1 MDLLVQHDRNKD
13 GHLEYAEVEALLQE
27 IKFEFYR
34 PEGNQIE
41 FIIKNI
47 LDPTSRMKISYEVMN
62 FIIGDGG

>member
-1 MDLLVQHDRNKD
+1 
-13 GHLEYAEVEALLQE
+13 LEYAEVEALLQE